1 MGVDDHF
8 VDELDQFVVC
18 CGRFERILGA
28 GVFDCRATHVG
39 QHLVDRQPPR
49 CYAKQLCQRFLK
61 LMLGGDPVGKPGQ
74 AGEHLRQDTSAF
86 HSLGVGTHHQ
96 QALRRV
102 LQRYPALLDQKLPL
116 ETAVQRLLPLPSGF
130 EGRIGHLKIARQRMA
145 DLGAG
150 QAVLAHHQLLELLR
164 IAAGLLPA
172 LVKLSGAQK
181 ALLHQC
187 VVLAGFTPGLRL
199 CGLDALP
206 DSGCQGA
213 TKLRHALDLG
223 VVEHL
228 IVAVV
233 DDLQDTVQRV
243 SFDNGGHQHLAC
255 AVARTGIN
263 FLEEAQLRVDMP
275 QGRLV
280 VYVSQVEQLAAH
292 GRVAGDAVWRDRQP
306 DLLAAAQP
314 GLDFGDDGCALFVDR
329 IQG

>member
-1 MGVDDHF
+1 
-8 VDELDQFVVC
+8 
-18 CGRFERILGA
+18 
-28 GVFDCRATHVG
+28 
-39 QHLVDRQPPR
+39 
-49 CYAKQLCQRFLK
+49 
-61 LMLGGDPVGKPGQ
+61 MLGGDPVGKPGQ

-206 DSGCQGA
+206 DSCCQGA

-314 GLDFGDDGCALFVDR
+314 GLDFGDDGGALFVDR